1 MEIDEI
7 KKILKEEV
15 AKNNVEN
22 IHFVIKQIDSLF
34 NNNID
39 FEDEEAVKVLYARI
53 NALSSYLVEKYRE
66 TNRLYVEALEQAED
80 FLRKKI
86 RGFKKVNPR

>member
-15 AKNNVEN
+15 FKNNTEN

-39 FEDEEAVKVLYARI
+39 FEDEETVKLLYARI
-53 NALSSYLVEKYRE
+53 NALSSYLIEKYRE
-66 TNRLYVEALEQAED
+66 TNRLYVEALEQVED

>member
-34 NNNID
+34 NN
-39 FEDEEAVKVLYARI
+39 K
-53 NALSSYLVEKYRE
+53 
-66 TNRLYVEALEQAED
+66 QATACLLN
-80 FLRKKI
+80 FSPL
-86 RGFKKVNPR
+86 